1 MAIEMNTR
9 TKILAGVVVLAA
21 AGAGAWFFLFQDAAP
36 PPRPAVVAKPAATPP
51 ADAPRAAADAPKAAA
66 DAPKQADAAK
76 PAAAPAPGAKPIPTN
91 PDQLIAQVIDSSG
104 LKTYYQAFARE
115 VMLRAMLPAQQSP
128 TPAEFTAVNEAVA
141 RAFEPGAM
149 SAEIAA
155 KIKDGGFDA
164 ERMARFLEV
173 LRQPVAVKMIGP
185 ETRDVTPEAMKAYT
199 DGIRKGPPPA
209 ARLKPIQT
217 LDEVTRTSEVGTDMI
232 SALSRDMI
240 DAMLDGMQK
249 SGKGVNR
256 EARQMV
262 STQVNAVRNQVGKQV
277 TAVMYVM
284 YRGATDEEL
293 SEYAK
298 LLDTDT
304 GRWGLNL
311 LAEAARPGL
320 VVRGSALGRE
330 NAQIAL
336 TRQTA
341 AKAPAAPEP
350 EAKVE
355 AEKPAAKPAVPLAE
369 PVEVP
374 GYRRAANI
382 RDVYSRYNDVVS
394 ATEMRD
400 RTGVQE
406 LLNDGKSPNAR
417 QSDGMT
423 PLMIAA
429 SNGDTDIVALLL
441 SKGADPTLRAGGR
454 SALSIARA
462 RGSVGAGAV
471 QLLERSGV
479 RD

>member
-21 AGAGAWFFLFQDAAP
+21 AGAGAWFFLFQDDAP

-51 ADAPRAAADAPKAAA
+51 ADAPKAAA

-76 PAAAPAPGAKPIPTN
+76 PAAAPASGAKPIPTN
-91 PDQLIAQVIDSSG
+91 PDQLIAQVIDNSG
-104 LKTYYQAFARE
+104 LKTYYQGFARE
-115 VMLRAMLPAQQSP
+115 VMLRAMLPGQQPP
-128 TPAEFTAVNEAVA
+128 TPAEFAAVNESVS

-155 KIKDGGFDA
+155 KLKDGGFDA

-173 LRQPVAVKMIGP
+173 LRQPIAVKMIGP
-185 ETRDVTPEAMKAYT
+185 EMRDVTPEAMKAYN
-199 DGIRKGPPPA
+199 DAIRKAPPSA
-209 ARLKPIQT
+209 ERLKLIQT
-217 LDEVTRTSEVGTDMI
+217 LDEVTRTSEVGTDMF
-232 SALSRDMI
+232 SALARDMI

-262 STQVNAVRNQVGKQV
+262 STQVSGVRNQVRKQMQS
-277 TAVMYVM
+277 VMYVM
-284 YRGATDEEL
+284 YRGATDQEL
-293 SEYAK
+293 AEYVK

-304 GRWGLNL
+304 GRWGQNL

-320 VVRGSALGRE
+320 VARGSTLGRE
-330 NAQIAL
+330 NAGFAIA
-336 TRQTA
+336 RQGA
-341 AKAPAAPEP
+341 VAKAPVAPVP
-350 EAKVE
+350 EAKAE
-355 AEKPAAKPAVPLAE
+355 EEKPAARPAALPAA
-369 PVEVP
+369 PVEAP
-374 GYRRAANI
+374 GYRRPANI
-382 RDVYSRYNDVVS
+382 RDIYSRYNDVVS
-394 ATEMRD
+394 ATVMRD
-400 RTGVQE
+400 RTGVRE
-406 LLNDGKSPNAR
+406 LLDDGKSPNHR

-462 RGSVGAGAV
+462 RGSVGAGSV
-471 QLLERSGV
+471 QLLERTGV